1 MLDSQ
6 LSEKQL
12 RDRMNKH
19 ARITEECVSSWSGG
33 ELYDC
38 FREVTDCIHSI
49 ENREGFT
56 QIGWKQL
63 QRMEH
68 ELVKIFATKK
78 NNADLPV

>member
-1 MLDSQ
+1 MINQFD
-6 LSEKQL
+6 KQM
-12 RDRMNKH
+12 RDRMERQ
-19 ARITEECVSSWSGG
+19 ARVTQECVNSWSGSD
-33 ELYDC
+33 LYDC

-56 QIGWKQL
+56 QIGGKQL

-78 NNADLPV
+78 NADLSI

>member
-1 MLDSQ
+1 MINQFD
-6 LSEKQL
+6 KQM
-12 RDRMNKH
+12 RDKMDRQ
-19 ARITEECVSSWSGG
+19 ARVTQECVNSWSGSD
-33 ELYDC
+33 LYNC

-78 NNADLPV
+78 NADLPI

>member
-1 MLDSQ
+1 MINQFD
-6 LSEKQL
+6 KQM
-12 RDRMNKH
+12 RDRMERQ
-19 ARITEECVSSWSGG
+19 ARVTQESVNSWSGSY
-33 ELYDC
+33 LYDC

-78 NNADLPV
+78 NADLSI

>member
-1 MLDSQ
+1 MVNQFD
-6 LSEKQL
+6 KQM
-12 RDRMNKH
+12 RDKMDRQ
-19 ARITEECVSSWSGG
+19 ARVTQECVNSWSGSD
-33 ELYDC
+33 LYNC
-38 FREVTDCIHSI
+38 FREVTDCILSI

-78 NNADLPV
+78 NADLPI